1 MTQQNYALAVAQLI
15 KAAEELVE
23 SIGNDPLSYRSG
35 VKRGNLIGALKAVAA
50 VPRPE
55 PVGFSPIHG
64 KLYTEQ
70 PAPAEPVNA
79 RLLTMLK
86 ENHEWHIQ
94 YDEHDGYAES
104 DLCEKNMEAI
114 AAAEQQQAL
123 SDLSAVQHE
132 IQPGYVQL
140 PELSDEQLI
149 EIGENLTAESCWDD
163 PFEYARAVIAA
174 DRELRGVK

>member
-1 MTQQNYALAVAQLI
+1 MNQPNYALAVAQLI

-70 PAPAEPVNA
+70 PASAEPVNA
-79 RLLTMLK
+79 RLLSFVQ
-86 ENHEWHIQ
+86 EWLSRQ
-94 YDEHDGYAES
+94 GNDCNYMT
-104 DLCEKNMEAI
+104 EKARDTI
-114 AAAEQQQAL
+114 AAAEQQQAQQEL
-123 SDLSAVQHE
+123 HTTPNSYLREEE
-132 IQPGYVQL
+132 IRLCREAIY
-140 PELSDEQLI
+140 
-149 EIGENLTAESCWDD
+149 
-163 PFEYARAVIAA
+163 A
-174 DRELRGVK
+174 DRELRGGK